1 MQRTRPASLTV
12 IAVLNFVFGGLG
24 LIGGLLGLVF
34 VMIGM
39 DKMFMNMGNMN
50 PGNNP
55 QVAKQLEQQQ
65 ALQKDIMKFAEQT
78 NPRWYQV
85 ATTSQ
90 NIVLSIMMILGGIG
104 LLKVQSWGRNLC
116 LTYATLSILCHIG
129 VLIYTFLVVVPAMH
143 ALTQQ
148 MGAKGGQAKLMSF
161 GMEFGGYVG
170 MASPFVMMIYPVIVL
185 IVMFR
190 PNVVAAFRGEAAPPA
205 EDSAASEHIQE
216 DDRWGKG

>member
-1 MQRTRPASLTV
+1 MQRTRLASVTV
-12 IAVLNFVFGGLG
+12 LAVLNFVFGGLG
-24 LIGGLLGLVF
+24 LVGGLTGF
-34 VMIGM
+34 IFMMIGL
-39 DKMFMNMGNMN
+39 DKMFMNMGSMN

-65 ALQKDIMKFAEQT
+65 EFQKDMLEIVEKT

-85 ATTSQ
+85 ASTSQ

-129 VLIYTFLVVVPAMH
+129 VLIYAFLVVLPAMQ
-143 ALTQQ
+143 AFAQQ
-148 MGAKGGQAKLMSF
+148 MGAKGGQYKLIAFFMQF
-161 GMEFGGYVG
+161 GAYGG
-170 MASPFVMMIYPVIVL
+170 MISPFVMMIYPVIVL